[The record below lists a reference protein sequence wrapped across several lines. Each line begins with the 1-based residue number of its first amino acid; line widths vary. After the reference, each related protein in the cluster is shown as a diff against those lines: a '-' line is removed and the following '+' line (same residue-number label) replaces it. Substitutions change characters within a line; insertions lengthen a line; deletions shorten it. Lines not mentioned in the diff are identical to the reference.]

1 MITGICIHMG
11 IQQLPRTILEI
22 CFVDPQIVWGLS
34 QKRRQKRSK
43 TTNSLTPLVPNAQS
57 MDYAHQIYRYT
68 DIQIYRY
75 SPRNELFYFPS
86 PRGLSMLRAWIT
98 HTAILYAKT
107 KLCFSKRDLQRKHDD
122 CLLIIS
128 LLQYAR
134 ETYILVNQTYSSV
147 QETHISVKETY
158 TSVKATCISLS
169 VKQSCISI
177 SYKRQQMTCIWQS
190 YMRTAPKCE
199 HTEQRPKYTCITHLN
214 IISPN
219 YICHLRPVFKCEHTE
234 QRPNCLKKVWK
245 GICGDRLAR
254 IVTMCNRDV
263 YTSNKDLCISYRVSV

>member
-107 KLCFSKRDLQRKHDD
+107 KFCFSKRDLQRKHDD

-177 SYKRQQMTCIWQS
+177 SYISVSKWPAYDNHTCVQPPNASILNNVQS
-190 YMRTAPKCE
+190 IHAS
-199 HTEQRPKYTCITHLN
+199 HTY
-214 IISPN
+214 
-219 YICHLRPVFKCEHTE
+219 
-234 QRPNCLKKVWK
+234 
-245 GICGDRLAR
+245 
-254 IVTMCNRDV
+254 
-263 YTSNKDLCISYRVSV
+263 ISYHQTISATCGQSSNASILNSVQIAWKKFGKASVVTG